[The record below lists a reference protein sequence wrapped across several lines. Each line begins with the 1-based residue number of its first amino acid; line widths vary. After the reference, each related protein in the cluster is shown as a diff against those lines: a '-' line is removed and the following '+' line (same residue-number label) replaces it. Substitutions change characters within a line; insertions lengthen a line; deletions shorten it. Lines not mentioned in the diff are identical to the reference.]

1 MRFGAGNG
9 TRTRDVQL
17 GKLTLYQ
24 LSYARPR
31 GLTLTLNLT
40 PDKSYNH
47 HMNHDCRML
56 ARGLLSL
63 RTMDTQRHSTSRGFS
78 LVELLIVC
86 AVIGLIAAIAI
97 PNLVNAIQRGRQAR
111 TVGDLRG
118 LATAVAMYQQDYAKF
133 PLVSGTV
140 PIDDIESFVRAYMGS
155 MAKIDGWQR
164 SYMYASDG
172 DNYTLVSYGMN
183 GIADQPWAQGPIH
196 YFDDDIVI
204 LGGGF
209 MQWPEGVQQ

>member
-1 MRFGAGNG
+1 
-9 TRTRDVQL
+9 
-17 GKLTLYQ
+17 
-24 LSYARPR
+24 
-31 GLTLTLNLT
+31 
-40 PDKSYNH
+40 
-47 HMNHDCRML
+47 ML
-56 ARGLLSL
+56 ARGLLCL
-63 RTMDTQRHSTSRGFS
+63 RAMNTQRHSSSRGFS

-133 PLVSGTV
+133 PIVSGTV
-140 PIDDIESFVRAYMGS
+140 AIAEIEPLVIAYMGS

-164 SYMYASDG
+164 SYMYISDG

-183 GIADQPWAQGPIH
+183 GTPDQPWTQAPIH

-204 LGGGF
+204 QGGSF

>member
-1 MRFGAGNG
+1 MP
-9 TRTRDVQL
+9 
-17 GKLTLYQ
+17 
-24 LSYARPR
+24 ARA

-40 PDKSYNH
+40 PDKSDNFPVGYF
-47 HMNHDCRML
+47 DRML
-56 ARGLLSL
+56 ARGLLGL
-63 RTMDTQRHSTSRGFS
+63 KAMNTQCHSSSRGFS

-111 TVGDLRG
+111 SVGDLRG
-118 LATAVAMYQQDYAKF
+118 LATAIAMYQQDYAKF
-133 PLVSGTV
+133 PVAESWV
-140 PIDDIESFVRAYMGS
+140 DIAEIEDSIIAYMGS
-155 MAKIDGWQR
+155 MSKIDGWMRPFQ
-164 SYMYASDG
+164 YQSDG

-183 GIADQPWAQGPIH
+183 GAADQPWTQAPIH

-204 LGGGF
+204 QGGSF

>member
-31 GLTLTLNLT
+31 GLTLTLNSA
-40 PDKSYNH
+40 PDKSYNRP
-47 HMNHDCRML
+47 MNRNYRML
-56 ARGLLSL
+56 ARGLLRL
-63 RTMDTQRHSTSRGFS
+63 RVMNTQRHSMSRGFS

-86 AVIGLIAAIAI
+86 AVIGLLVAIAV

-133 PLVSGTV
+133 PLES
-140 PIDDIESFVRAYMGS
+140 SFVVVDNLEDSIRPYMGN
-155 MAKIDGWQR
+155 MAKFDGWRR
-164 SYMYASDG
+164 SFMYISDG

-183 GIADQPWAQGPIH
+183 GVADQPWAQGPIH
-196 YFDDDIVI
+196 FFDDDIVI
-204 LGGGF
+204 QGGSF

>member
-1 MRFGAGNG
+1 MP
-9 TRTRDVQL
+9 
-17 GKLTLYQ
+17 
-24 LSYARPR
+24 ARA
-31 GLTLTLNLT
+31 GLTLTLNST
-40 PDKSYNH
+40 PDKSYNRPTI
-47 HMNHDCRML
+47 HDYRML
-56 ARGLLSL
+56 ARGLLHL
-63 RTMDTQRHSTSRGFS
+63 RAMNTQRYPTSRGFS

-133 PLVSGTV
+133 PLASSWAI
-140 PIDDIESFVRAYMGS
+140 IDDIEDSVRAYMGS
-155 MAKIDGWQR
+155 MSKTDGWRR
-164 SYMYASDG
+164 SFMYISDG

-183 GIADQPWAQGPIH
+183 GTADQPWTQGPIH
-196 YFDDDIVI
+196 YFDDDII
-204 LGGGF
+204 IQGGSF